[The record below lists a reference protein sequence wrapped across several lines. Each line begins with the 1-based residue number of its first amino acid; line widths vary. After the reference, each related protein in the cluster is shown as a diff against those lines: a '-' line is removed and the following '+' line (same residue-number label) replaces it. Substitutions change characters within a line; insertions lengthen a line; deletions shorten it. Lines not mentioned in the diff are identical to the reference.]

1 MINVE
6 DFGTSLKIDGIPEQI
21 AMELTVAARGVREIF
36 CENLGE
42 EQGNE
47 FFESIL
53 DIAKKTDAE
62 VSEEAERL
70 MRKNPELVE
79 EIEHS
84 PVMQELMKCLGEA

>member
-21 AMELTVAARGVREIF
+21 AMELTVAARGVRKVF
-36 CENLGE
+36 CENWGE

-47 FFESIL
+47 FFEFIL
-53 DIAKKTDAE
+53 DTVKKTDAE

-70 MRKNPELVE
+70 KKKNPEFAE

-84 PVMQELMKCLGEA
+84 PVAQELRKCLGEA

>member
-21 AMELTVAARGVREIF
+21 AMELTVAARGVREVI

-47 FFESIL
+47 FFEFIL
-53 DIAKKTDAE
+53 DTVKKTDAE

-70 MRKNPELVE
+70 LRKNPELAE
-79 EIEHS
+79 EIKHS
-84 PVMQELMKCLGEA
+84 PVTQRLRKCLGEA